1 MGDVAMTVPVV
12 FALAHQYPK
21 LRISVL
27 SRPFAR
33 AFFQNLPDNVE
44 FMEADLKN
52 EYKGIHGLN
61 KLYRRLL
68 AKHPTHVADFHNV
81 LRTRYLRFRF
91 NFDRFKTAHIDKHKS
106 GKRKLCRK
114 NNKSFVQQPT
124 SFQNYMDV
132 LEQLGYPIQPD
143 FKSIFTNGGNDIQ
156 TLPNIIGVKNEGE
169 TWLGIA
175 PFAAHEGK
183 MYPLEK
189 MEETVRLL
197 TVEHQHLRIFLF
209 GGGSQEKEILNSWAT
224 KYKGCLCA
232 SSVLHGLSEELILMS
247 HLDAM
252 ISMDSANMHLAS
264 LVGTRVV
271 SIWGAT
277 HPYCGFLGW
286 KQSSDDAVQNN
297 QLSCRPCSVFGNKP
311 CHRGDFACMNTI
323 EPTDIV
329 SRLKLNNE

>member
-91 NFDRFKTAHIDKHKS
+91 NFDRFKTAHIDKHKL